1 MLRSTSISNASETR
15 KRSSAANNNK
25 AASSSSGSSE
35 QQQQASSSSPSSNN
49 SKNNNKLTNS
59 HPIARHSVPC
69 FLFLPLLLAATN
81 SVFSLS
87 HKTGFS
93 AGDRVSRT
101 TTSSAPLSSGDGG
114 RRRTASRF
122 AVLLSEVSP
131 PPSFT
136 AAGGE
141 GPRTRCVGAVGPT
154 LPGARCRVGHDAAT
168 SPDSGTFKPLPGGV
182 DCCDSHH
189 TGRKALS
196 NSR

>member
-1 MLRSTSISNASETR
+1 MRA
-15 KRSSAANNNK
+15 KRVSAAQQIAIK
-25 AASSSSGSSE
+25 QATAAAAAAANSSSK
-35 QQQQASSSSPSSNN
+35 QQAAAPAPITA
-49 SKNNNKLTNS
+49 KNNNKLTS
-59 HPIARHSVPC
+59 FHPIARHSVPC

-87 HKTGFS
+87 HTGFS
-93 AGDRVSRT
+93 AGVRVSRT

-122 AVLLSEVSP
+122 TVLLSEVSP

-141 GPRTRCVGAVGPT
+141 EGPRTRCVGVVAT

-168 SPDSGTFKPLPGGV
+168 SPDSGTFRPLSGCV
-182 DCCDSHH
+182 DGCVDSHH